1 MAKQQN
7 AKSAAND
14 IQSLFDPQG
23 YQNVFKTWAGMGER
37 LTRVAVEAGNRS
49 ADIASETTKEALANV
64 REVTQV
70 RDEAA
75 DYGKAYSDFA
85 QKQMD
90 LFMRTAQNFADVT
103 QKAGQETA
111 EQAQKAGEEVADKAA
126 ANAEGATQKAK
137 SAADK
142 AA

>member
-1 MAKQQN
+1 
-7 AKSAAND
+7 
-14 IQSLFDPQG
+14 
-23 YQNVFKTWAGMGER
+23 MGER
-37 LTRVAVEAGNRS
+37 MTRVAVEAGTRS
-49 ADIASETTKEALANV
+49 TDIASETTREAPANV

-70 RDEAA
+70 RDEPT

-90 LFMRTAQNFADVT
+90 LFMRTTQSFADVS
-103 QKAGQETA
+103 QKAGQDTTEVAT
-111 EQAQKAGEEVADKAA
+111 KTGEEAADKAA

-137 SAADK
+137 SAAEK